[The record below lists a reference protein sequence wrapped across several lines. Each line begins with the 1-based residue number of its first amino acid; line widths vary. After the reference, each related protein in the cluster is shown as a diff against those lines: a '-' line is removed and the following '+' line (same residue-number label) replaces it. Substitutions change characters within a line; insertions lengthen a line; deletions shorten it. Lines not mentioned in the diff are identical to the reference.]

1 MDDKAFVVSRLY
13 LLHHNEQYKTVFIAP
28 DRTKLKQERH
38 KRLIAE
44 LKERRSQGEEN
55 LMIRNGQIT
64 VRFFSKC
71 IPSKD

>member
-1 MDDKAFVVSRLY
+1 
-13 LLHHNEQYKTVFIAP
+13 LHHNEQNITVFIAP
-28 DRTKLKQERH
+28 DKTKLEEKH

-55 LMIRNGQIT
+55 LMIRNGQTT
-64 VRFFSKC
+64 VRS